1 MLFTSP
7 AFMFLFLPF
16 SLCFY
21 AIIGK
26 ERRRT
31 CLTVIFFFYHVLLN
45 ISSPLNMLYLP
56 CLIAYCYLS
65 AKLLR
70 IKKSAPLCVVLCS
83 FPYVVL
89 FAVRWL
95 AYFGPDSFNYPVG
108 FTVAVLFSTSYIVTQ
123 YRQKREML
131 GGKLDLILYLSF
143 FPAMIVGPV
152 IRYEDFVRLAAKTD
166 ISFDRTNLASGIR
179 MFAIGVIKRVA
190 VGAVLY
196 EMYDVFFTLFRDTP
210 NVVVTIF
217 ILVTIYFATFFTIS
231 GYIDI
236 GVGLARMYGL
246 SFETFA
252 VADPFRASTFTV
264 YFGNLFTGL
273 SMWTDDYLVTPL
285 LSRGGENKKRLS
297 SFVRAVCYGFVAI
310 LFIRSTPAMLALSAL
325 VAVFFYIVF
334 RFRLDDRL
342 AMRSGLRA
350 LMTFITMTSVAV
362 VWIFIMMGDPKIVVD
377 YLGEITGEN
386 AEYRMDQ
393 ILSTF
398 SWLKYLFVM
407 LVAGIVM
414 WLSRVESYTRAPE
427 LSGQKVY
434 PAVQY
439 IAFVLVIVLFFFTVI
454 FFLPQF
460 SVYDSVPFL
469 RLFI

>member
-1 MLFTSP
+1 
-7 AFMFLFLPF
+7 MFIFLPC

-31 CLTVIFFFYHVLLN
+31 CLTVIFFFYHILLN
-45 ISSPLNMLYLP
+45 ISAPLNMLYLP
-56 CLIAYCYLS
+56 CLIAYCYL
-65 AKLLR
+65 AARLLTV
-70 IKKSAPLCVVLCS
+70 KKSAPLCVILCAL
-83 FPYVVL
+83 PYAVL
-89 FAVRWL
+89 FAVRYL
-95 AYFGPDSFNYPVG
+95 AYFAPEGFDYPVG

-131 GGKLDLILYLSF
+131 GGILDLILYLSF
-143 FPAMIVGPV
+143 FPSLIVGPI
-152 IRYEDFVRLAAKTD
+152 IRYDDFVRLVAKPD
-166 ISFDRTNLASGIR
+166 IRFGITNLASGTR
-179 MFAIGVIKRVA
+179 MFAIGVIKRIA

-196 EMYDVFFTLFRDTP
+196 EMYDVFFTHLGDTP
-210 NVVVTIF
+210 SVVVTIF
-217 ILVTIYFATFFTIS
+217 ILITLYFATFFTIS

-246 SFETFA
+246 SLETFT

-273 SMWTDDYLVTPL
+273 SLWIDDYLVSPL
-285 LSRGGENKKRLS
+285 LSLTGENKIRLPS
-297 SFVRAVCYGFVAI
+297 LIRAACYGFVAI
-310 LFIRSTPAMLALSAL
+310 LFIRSTPAMLALSVP
-325 VAVFFYIVF
+325 VAAFFYIGL
-334 RFRLDDRL
+334 RFRLDERL
-342 AMRSGLRA
+342 STRTGPRA
-350 LMTFITMTSVAV
+350 LMTVLTMTSVAV
-362 VWIFIMMGDPKIVVD
+362 VWVFIMLGDPKIVVD
-377 YLGEITGEN
+377 YIGDITGDN

-398 SWLKYLFVM
+398 SLMKYLFVM
-407 LVAGIVM
+407 LVASLVM

-427 LSGQKVY
+427 LAAKTVL
-434 PAVQY
+434 PAAQY
-439 IAFVLVIVLFFFTVI
+439 IAFVLLIVLFFFTVI